1 MISAWRKKDYTKELK
16 IGEIEKEETKKINEK
31 KPRRLIIKRNEMVWI
46 RRKIIMQWCDD
57 KITKRM
63 EINTETK
70 WKYGNN
76 KEKKLKVR
84 NNKKMNLNW
93 RNRNK

>member
-1 MISAWRKKDYTKELK
+1 MKGEWIS
-16 IGEIEKEETKKINEK
+16 G
-31 KPRRLIIKRNEMVWI
+31 I
-46 RRKIIMQWCDD
+46 RRKIIMKWCDD